1 MLHDGLLDQVR
12 TPYAKPHTGF
22 VFRLGQTL
30 VATLSAHDLR
40 ERNSSGVSSCSKMCS
55 SLSAVLA
62 MPGVQD
68 VIVSQRQPALV
79 YYFPVHDFMN
89 GQAFLRTRSV
99 AIGFIPSFADLC

>member
-1 MLHDGLLDQVR
+1 MHLEASGSIFKSSGGIWEASGLLDQVR

-22 VFRLGQTL
+22 IFRLGQTL

-62 MPGVQD
+62 MPGVQ
-68 VIVSQRQPALV
+68 
-79 YYFPVHDFMN
+79 M
-89 GQAFLRTRSV
+89 
-99 AIGFIPSFADLC
+99 